1 MKKMTNNQKGVTFLG
16 WCVILAVIGFF
27 VLVTLRLFPL
37 YNEKF
42 QVVQA
47 MNSVATRSGMSDA
60 PTAEVLRNF
69 KRTVQVGGNRRF
81 DDVSTPKLAKVEKPK
96 TKGAPRTLRVAF
108 EARNI
113 FFDDIYFVMDFDHSV
128 ELTGV
133 GE

>member
-1 MKKMTNNQKGVTFLG
+1 MKKQMKNQAGVTFLG
-16 WCVILAVIGFF
+16 WCIILAIIAFF

-60 PTAEVLRNF
+60 PPSEVLKNF

-81 DDVSTPKLAKVEKPK
+81 NDATTPKLAKVEKPK
-96 TKGAPRTLRVAF
+96 TKGAPRTLHVAF

-113 FFDDIYFVMDFDHSV
+113 FFDNIYFVMDFDHSV

-133 GE
+133 SE